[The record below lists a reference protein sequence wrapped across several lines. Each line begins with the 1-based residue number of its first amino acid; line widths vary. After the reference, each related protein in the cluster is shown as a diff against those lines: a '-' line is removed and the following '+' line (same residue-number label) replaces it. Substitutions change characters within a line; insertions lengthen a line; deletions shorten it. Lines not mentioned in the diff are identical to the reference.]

1 MVREKLAQPDVRR
14 EARGRRRRET
24 RPEGDR
30 RKRPGQGRTP
40 PVQDV
45 RMQGLRAVTP
55 AAVLRFRER
64 LIGLWRLPA
73 PMAGAEPMGLEPEAG
88 LRPELRGREAA
99 LPELPRRPEAEAGW
113 RAEAALVEREA
124 RWRAEAPE
132 LEREAR

>member
-14 EARGRRRRET
+14 EARVRRRRET

-30 RKRPGQGRTP
+30 RTRPGQGRTP

-64 LIGLWRLPA
+64 LVGPWRLPA

-88 LRPELRGREAA
+88 LRPEHITATDLCTKCHADVFWSHRVTGGRRGS
-99 LPELPRRPEAEAGW
+99 LAGFI
-113 RAEAALVEREA
+113 AMEF
-124 RWRAEAPE
+124 
-132 LEREAR
+132 

>member
-14 EARGRRRRET
+14 EARVRRRRET

-30 RKRPGQGRTP
+30 RTRPGQGRTP

-64 LIGLWRLPA
+64 LVGPWRLPA
-73 PMAGAEPMGLEPEAG
+73 PMAGAEPMGLE
-88 LRPELRGREAA
+88 PELRGREAA

-113 RAEAALVEREA
+113 RAEAALAEREA

>member
-14 EARGRRRRET
+14 EARVRRRRET

-30 RKRPGQGRTP
+30 RTRPGQGRTP

-64 LIGLWRLPA
+64 LVGPWRLPA

-88 LRPELRGREAA
+88 LRPEHITATDLCTKCHADVFWSHRVTGGQRGS
-99 LPELPRRPEAEAGW
+99 LAGFI
-113 RAEAALVEREA
+113 AMEF
-124 RWRAEAPE
+124 
-132 LEREAR
+132 